1 MSIPIPSYDYVFK
14 LIIIGDSGVG
24 KTSLLN
30 RICNN
35 NVIEENTPTIGVEFQ
50 SKIEMIDN
58 GQRVKCQMWD
68 TAGQENFAPIIKTYY
83 RGSAGAIICFDT
95 TSENP
100 IERIN
105 YWYDEIH
112 KNTSKIPQI
121 IVVGTKIDEEPKCDL
136 DKISEYIQSKNMQ
149 LILTSARLGMRHE
162 IVLLS
167 LSNKIFD
174 NVINNNNNDE
184 EPNKMS
190 FSGIKC
196 MKLKKNTYRQYCDLN
211 NPNED
216 AVYTNCGK
224 CIIS

>member
-1 MSIPIPSYDYVFK
+1 MSISIPSYDYVFK
-14 LIIIGDSGVG
+14 IIIIGDSGVV

-35 NVIEENTPTIGVEFQ
+35 SIIEENTPTIGVEFQ

-58 GQRVKCQMWD
+58 GERVKCQMWD

-95 TSENP
+95 TAENP

-112 KNTSKIPQI
+112 KNTSTSPQI

-136 DKISEYIQSKNMQ
+136 DEISEFLESKNIQ
-149 LILTSARLGMRHE
+149 LVLTSARIGLRHQ

-167 LSNKIFD
+167 LCNKIFD
-174 NVINNNNNDE
+174 NVIDNKQYNPND
-184 EPNKMS
+184 KMS
-190 FSGIKC
+190 YTGIKFMDDNKIKRKYC
-196 MKLKKNTYRQYCDLN
+196 EINRNNTEMVKLTCND
-211 NPNED
+211 
-216 AVYTNCGK
+216 K
-224 CIIS
+224 CTIS